1 MLEAF
6 SKFLMRFAKKV
17 LFFSVIVIITYFL
30 GMKLFSMGRQL
41 FYEYSVDSKPG
52 VDIEFTIE
60 KGDTL
65 DDIASNLYDLGLIDN
80 TTIFKFRANSSFSF
94 RYSFK
99 LYQTIVK
106 WYFSFL
112 FNFYIIKI
120 STINTNHI
128 EIVGIGD
135 KRQFGGGCMIEINNL
150 NAKNKI

>member
-1 MLEAF
+1 MLESF

-65 DDIASNLYDLGLIDN
+65 DDIANNLYDVGLIDN
-80 TTIFKFRANSSFSF
+80 TTIFKFRARGYKINFTPNT
-94 RYSFK
+94 YK
-99 LYQTIVK
+99 LNTSMTIK
-106 WYFSFL
+106 NML
-112 FNFYIIKI
+112 
-120 STINTNHI
+120 TIF
-128 EIVGIGD
+128 D
-135 KRQFGGGCMIEINNL
+135 KNL
-150 NAKNKI
+150 AVENGNQ